1 MVARLVGGGKEFPWR
16 STKNDGHFWLLCW
29 HLWKEKKQAGNFRR
43 PHMNNFSDL
52 YHVIPLTP
60 KIQHVL

>member
-16 STKNDGHFWLLCW
+16 STKNDGHLAALLAFVE
-29 HLWKEKKQAGNFRR
+29 EKKQAGNFRR